1 MPVFGARCR
10 MPVIGAFL
18 LAADIGMLG
27 SGDRVIEWK
36 FSVGLPLPFA
46 PRDAMS
52 AKQRV
57 ALRTHSGN
65 YGANIV
71 CHVGRFICL
80 ELLTTV

>member
-1 MPVFGARCR
+1 
-10 MPVIGAFL
+10 
-18 LAADIGMLG
+18 
-27 SGDRVIEWK
+27 VIEWK
-36 FSVGLPLPFA
+36 FSVGSPLPFA